1 MPIYGMSPVKIKSP
15 HLSLKVGNVFKNY
28 IQRKHGENHE
38 EKDGFEYMKMEA
50 CYFSKSKLIR

>member
-1 MPIYGMSPVKIKSP
+1 MSPVKIKSP
-15 HLSLKVGNVFKNY
+15 HLRLKVGNVFKNY